1 MGGTRDS
8 SDPARNLCVDRDRV
22 PSENCGRT
30 LRCGSHRAR
39 QPFCSGVARSGS
51 DVGIAKGRPR
61 CPPAGALAVWGVER
75 LSHRGPVNH
84 ETAST
89 PAPDWYSNLMAGQA
103 RRIRCGGPSASRRG
117 RLAGRLDTANVKPRT
132 RFAGSTR
139 RQGPEPTP
147 KSADNAEFGGRVRP
161 PNRPIRISA
170 LAHAQRFGRHPDA
183 DADHARAEQRQHDS
197 QRSEPGDEHDH
208 AHEELAAGIELGGHA
223 GR

>member
-1 MGGTRDS
+1 MGCREDFPPGPFAAGLEPLPELIGLRQ
-8 SDPARNLCVDRDRV
+8 L
-22 PSENCGRT
+22 
-30 LRCGSHRAR
+30 LRCRRAGL
-39 QPFCSGVARSGS
+39 PDTAAG
-51 DVGIAKGRPR
+51 GRPQDW
-61 CPPAGALAVWGVER
+61 PGAQFAGRSAR
-75 LSHRGPVNH
+75 RRGPVNH
-84 ETAST
+84 EPAST
-89 PAPDWYSNLMAGQA
+89 LAPDWYSNSMAGQA

-117 RLAGRLDTANVKPRT
+117 RQVGRLDTANVRPRT

-139 RQGPEPTP
+139 RQGSGPTP
-147 KSADNAEFGGRVRP
+147 KSANNAEFGGRAWP